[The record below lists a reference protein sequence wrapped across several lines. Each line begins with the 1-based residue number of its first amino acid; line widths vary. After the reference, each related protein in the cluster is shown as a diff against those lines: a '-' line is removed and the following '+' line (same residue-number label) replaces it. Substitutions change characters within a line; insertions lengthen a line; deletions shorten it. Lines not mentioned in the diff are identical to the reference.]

1 MYLILINLFVFVV
14 AIICWQPGLGI
25 VYAFWNAIITC
36 MILGVLLVDAVL
48 LFFVMKPKKEFAER
62 KLALEKGETF
72 GACLGTVCGLIQDAF
87 SLGVFGVAGLS
98 KTIMGFLAGYVSK
111 KLDMTPFFR
120 KFLFILVLLSLEF
133 VLWAFLSSFIF
144 SEKLLIGRT
153 LHSFQPVATAI
164 LGSLI
169 FLLLKQIKKF
179 SSQRSA

>member
-1 MYLILINLFVFVV
+1 MRDFIEIFIGIILAFLFYTVFKRISISFIQLFNIFSLIVIYF
-14 AIICWQPGLGI
+14 
-25 VYAFWNAIITC
+25 
-36 MILGVLLVDAVL
+36 
-48 LFFVMKPKKEFAER
+48 
-62 KLALEKGETF
+62 ALEKGETF